1 MMLQK
6 LPGVDGLLARKEKL
20 LCSKMYKYNFS
31 YTLFLFLL
39 VSLEFIYFPLFVTT
53 QFGTLTFRLIS
64 LRRSLGTKRM
74 FTELWRG
81 LWIDLWELYLVFPL
95 IFLLMLVIHNLLGLI
110 ISFLFYVLTNFLY
123 LCFLTKSSIQVNE
136 FINVSNSQSAWTHNS
151 ISVYVLTDFP
161 YLCLLTKSSIQVN

>member
-1 MMLQK
+1 M
-6 LPGVDGLLARKEKL
+6 
-20 LCSKMYKYNFS
+20 
-31 YTLFLFLL
+31 
-39 VSLEFIYFPLFVTT
+39 EFIYFPLFVTT

-151 ISVYVLTDFP
+151 ISVLCFNRFSLFMFINKEFNSSELVHQWLDSKLIAAIIIVQEGSERDDWIELIDFKVENRE
-161 YLCLLTKSSIQVN
+161 TK